1 LDDDEHS
8 QVDHRFIRG
17 RGLKFLLACILASLI
32 IKDSSGVET
41 EILLRALNLVS
52 CANGVFCS
60 TMVRKRHNDLTKVC
74 ELMGFFDSLKKKVLR
89 VDDQQ
94 LLLEAMLCVAFAD
107 GDDQYE
113 ETNLV
118 MAFANTLPE
127 LKNAD
132 AYEVFEKAKKN
143 VKLHGAMARAKELG
157 NLSTDNLKQ
166 KAFLLAMDIALSSG
180 EVDEGEEAVLATMAE
195 VMKIPTDVSDR
206 IAQVL
211 SIKYST

>member
-1 LDDDEHS
+1 
-8 QVDHRFIRG
+8 
-17 RGLKFLLACILASLI
+17 
-32 IKDSSGVET
+32 
-41 EILLRALNLVS
+41 
-52 CANGVFCS
+52 
-60 TMVRKRHNDLTKVC
+60 
-74 ELMGFFDSLKKKVLR
+74 MGFFDSLKKKVLR

-94 LLLEAMLCVAFAD
+94 LLLEAMICVAFAD

-113 ETNLV
+113 EISLV
-118 MAFANTLPE
+118 MAFAQTLPE

-143 VKLHGAMARAKELG
+143 VKLHGAMARAKELA

-195 VMKIPTDVSDR
+195 AMKIPTEVSDR